1 MKGVTYPTYVPYAL
15 ADGPYPGFVPFAV
28 DAFAYQSLALDPYPS
43 YDDFTPAPYPGYA
56 SFVMEPAFS
65 HTPYAHLREHVFTPY
80 ALREPN
86 HPLWWSDRMT
96 ATGFGDLKHI
106 DKHDMTKLF
115 YYHKA
120 WYYQQYSICR
130 PTCVGTMGPNTDIDL
145 DALAPNRVCDA
156 DDHLCPT
163 SNTPPSPARTTPG
176 RGRSST

>member
-1 MKGVTYPTYVPYAL
+1 MR
-15 ADGPYPGFVPFAV
+15 
-28 DAFAYQSLALDPYPS
+28 DP
-43 YDDFTPAPYPGYA
+43 
-56 SFVMEPAFS
+56 
-65 HTPYAHLREHVFTPY
+65 
-80 ALREPN
+80 
-86 HPLWWSDRMT
+86 
-96 ATGFGDLKHI
+96 KHI

-163 SNTPPSPARTTPG
+163 SNTPSPVGTNDPGTWQEFNLILEARNSHVGKHPSCPVGIRVARPLRRVLRHERVHPG
-176 RGRSST
+176 CCRDHAPE